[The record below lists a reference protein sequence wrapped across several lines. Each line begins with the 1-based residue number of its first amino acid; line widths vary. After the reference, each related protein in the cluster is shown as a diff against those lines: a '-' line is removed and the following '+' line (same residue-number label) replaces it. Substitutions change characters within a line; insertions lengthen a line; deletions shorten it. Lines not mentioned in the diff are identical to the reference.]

1 VLQVVDGGIAMNK
14 SSRSYVACEGPTDD
28 DYHALRVSKIR
39 KTKVWAIVVVLVQ
52 LDLVGV
58 F

>member
-1 VLQVVDGGIAMNK
+1 MNK